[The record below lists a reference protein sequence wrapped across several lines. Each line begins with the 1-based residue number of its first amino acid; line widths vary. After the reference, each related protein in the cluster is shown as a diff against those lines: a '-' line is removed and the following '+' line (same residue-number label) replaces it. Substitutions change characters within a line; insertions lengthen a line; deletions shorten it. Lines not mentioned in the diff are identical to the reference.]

1 MPYFIIRPA
10 VLKSKIGLIFLL
22 FSTYLILFMRTGIGT
37 DRSRFISDIYVE
49 SEGDLATLFIFLFSL
64 VLIFTGR
71 TVVNKKVL
79 VVCFTTLALLI
90 INFLLTPLASFKWL
104 LNWCGFLVIF
114 LYFSNLIINLD
125 RRSAHLL
132 QQYSVHVFTLTALV
146 FSIWISPIWFESYEY
161 LLLNMSLTNSQTLA
175 QFTADLGILKQHLA
189 YFCAL
194 IFISGFIFWPQLPR
208 ISKLIFIII
217 LALLIPIIISS
228 RSLLFGMMLTVFWH
242 YVSKNNIR
250 LLISLITSLVLLL
263 LLFSVIGLDYILYD
277 YANNRIIGMML
288 AWDLVSD
295 SIFGIGNGGYHVY
308 VLSHPE
314 LASIYPDSG
323 GFPVAPESDVTY
335 YLASWGVLS
344 GFFIVFYWFILI
356 RGASILHF
364 SKKIL
369 PIERV
374 YIYMSW
380 ILIFMGL
387 GEDNAGSLIWF
398 IFMALGFG
406 VIIRHRTKLLAMSRS

>member
-1 MPYFIIRPA
+1 MSYFIIRPT
-10 VLKSKIGLIFLL
+10 VLKSKIDLIFLL
-22 FSTYLILFMRTGIGT
+22 FSTYLILFMRTGIGK
-37 DRSRFISDIYVE
+37 DRSKFISDVYVE
-49 SEGDLATLFIFLFSL
+49 SGGDLATLFIFLFSL

-79 VVCFTTLALLI
+79 VVCFTTSALLI

-104 LNWCGFLVIF
+104 LNWFGFLVIF

-161 LLLNMSLTNSQTLA
+161 LLLNMSLTSSQTLA

-189 YFCAL
+189 YFCS
-194 IFISGFIFWPQLPR
+194 FMFVSGFIFWHQLSR
-208 ISKLIFIII
+208 SSKLIFIIF

-228 RSLLFGMMLTVFWH
+228 RSLFIGSILTLLWYFA
-242 YVSKNNIR
+242 SKNNIR
-250 LLISLITSLVLLL
+250 LIIFFIIFIIFIIFLFIT
-263 LLFSVIGLDYILYD
+263 FGIDYILFD
-277 YANNRIIGMML
+277 YANNRMVGFML
-288 AWDLVSD
+288 AWDLIND

-314 LASIYPDSG
+314 LSTIYPDVN

-335 YLASWGVLS
+335 FLASWGVLA
-344 GFFIVFYWFILI
+344 GFFIVFYWFILK
-356 RGASILHF
+356 RGASVLHF

-369 PIERV
+369 PIEKV
-374 YIYMSW
+374 FIYMSW
-380 ILIFMGL
+380 LLIFMGL
-387 GEDNAGSLIWF
+387 GEDNAGEIIWF
-398 IFMALGFG
+398 IFLALSFG
-406 VIIRHRTKLLAMSRS
+406 VIIKRRTELLAISR